1 MNQPGHHQ
9 NNILVK
15 TRPFLCYRLAQILCK
30 ILLRFQTMSSLLL
43 FARRQIIER
52 ARIVI
57 CCSSCPRGVAPGSCT
72 SAPRS
77 SAPDE
82 LRHQHCAPGQPTP
95 TLPASSSGTVLTSG
109 QDLSYFG
116 GHICGLHMSRAHTIN
131 PLLPPP
137 ESKHDN
143 DLFRW
148 GHFWLW
154 LDWQFLYE
162 QFDLVVIIWICV
174 CWEAMIVRAG

>member
-72 SAPRS
+72 RAPRS

-116 GHICGLHMSRAHTIN
+116 GHICSLHMCTTTGHT
-131 PLLPPP
+131 PQP
-137 ESKHDN
+137 
-143 DLFRW
+143 R
-148 GHFWLW
+148 
-154 LDWQFLYE
+154 
-162 QFDLVVIIWICV
+162 V
-174 CWEAMIVRAG
+174 ATAIVNA